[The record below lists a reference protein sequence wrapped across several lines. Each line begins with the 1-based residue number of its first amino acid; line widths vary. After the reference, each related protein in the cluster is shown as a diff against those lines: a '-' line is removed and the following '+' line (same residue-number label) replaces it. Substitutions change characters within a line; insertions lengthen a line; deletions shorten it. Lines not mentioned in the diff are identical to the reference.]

1 MGDARAVTDHVIQLY
16 RNVPATRSGVCRIC
30 HTGPNNRYDTGEPY
44 CICSSCERT
53 MGGLYRPTTHVV
65 PISLAVQDGDDNGL
79 FKIVVSK
86 ANARAAPSWMT
97 PHTLMAATL
106 SRFYE
111 AHEACLTGLAGGPF
125 TLVTSIPTTRRNQ
138 PVEAFHPLIRVIND
152 VSALKDLH
160 KPQLLLANDEYVP
173 RLYDRYSHPDAFHVM
188 GAQKEDQVL
197 RGERVLLV
205 DDWFISGAHVQSAA
219 SKLFEHGA
227 EEVVA
232 LVIIRVIDPS
242 PSRPNRMAIWQEA
255 SAEPFDF
262 DRCCIRDRQDHAK
275 HVSNL

>member
-1 MGDARAVTDHVIQLY
+1 MD
-16 RNVPATRSGVCRIC
+16 
-30 HTGPNNRYDTGEPY
+30 
-44 CICSSCERT
+44 
-53 MGGLYRPTTHVV
+53 GLYRPATHVV

-86 ANARAAPSWMT
+86 SNAAPGWMT
-97 PHTLMAATL
+97 PRTLMAATL

-125 TLVTSIPTTRRNQ
+125 TRVTFIPTTRRNQ
-138 PVEAFHPLIRVIND
+138 LVEAFHPLMRVIND
-152 VSALKDLH
+152 VSALRDLH

-173 RLYDRYSHPDAFHVM
+173 RLYGRYSHPDAFHIL
-188 GAQKEDQVL
+188 GTQKEDQVL

-205 DDWFISGAHVQSAA
+205 DDWFMSGAHVQSAA

-242 PSRPNRMAIWQEA
+242 PSRPNRMAIWEEA
-255 SAEPFDF
+255 SAERFDF
-262 DRCCIRDRQDHAK
+262 DRCCVCDRQDHVK